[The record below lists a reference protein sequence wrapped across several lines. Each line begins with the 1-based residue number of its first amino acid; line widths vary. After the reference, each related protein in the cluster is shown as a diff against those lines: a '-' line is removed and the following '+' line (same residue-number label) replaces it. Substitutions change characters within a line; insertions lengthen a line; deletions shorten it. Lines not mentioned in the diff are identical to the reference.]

1 MPKKGTQHRVFPYR
15 LNAMSALE
23 NTPEFSY
30 ATHAIGVNVR
40 KLGILWATI
49 EYQAWFHQ
57 TRLAIDM
64 NYFLIFYSGKRLA
77 ERFKLPLLRIS
88 RRYSRVPNA
97 KWHRVGNRILIGFQ
111 RQCLPKP
118 YVRGDEFILTAIPCI
133 DNLRKLLALSHFQT
147 IGRD

>member
-77 ERFKLPLLRIS
+77 GDSNSRFPNITALQPRSKRQVTSRWKSHINWLSTAMPPQTLRA
-88 RRYSRVPNA
+88 RRRIYTNCHTLYRQFTQAPCLESFPN
-97 KWHRVGNRILIGFQ
+97 NR
-111 RQCLPKP
+111 
-118 YVRGDEFILTAIPCI
+118 
-133 DNLRKLLALSHFQT
+133 
-147 IGRD
+147 